1 MHRVLWSL
9 TAAAAVFTVS
19 DPAAACFDPDEHG
32 VSRTVACITSIHAGV
47 VTGTFGTADALY
59 GVDRAWLPT
68 GWSVPQLVLGGFGLM
83 GGGTATI
90 VLAGTDDA
98 TAHRTTDVFWGAGLI
113 ALGGIHGAIATWSL
127 EKHRSEPVDDLPP
140 DFTVSVSP
148 TVGGA
153 VVSGTF

>member
-1 MHRVLWSL
+1 MSRTFWSVA
-9 TAAAAVFTVS
+9 AAAAVFTLC
-19 DPAAACFDPDEHG
+19 DPAAACFDPDAHG

-47 VTGTFGTADALY
+47 VTGTFGTVDAIY
-59 GVDRAWLPT
+59 GLDRAWLPT
-68 GWSVPQLVLGGFGLM
+68 GWAVPQLVLGGFGVM

-90 VLAGTDDA
+90 ILAATDDA
-98 TAHRTTDVFWGAGLI
+98 TAHATEDTLWGVGLI

-127 EKHRSEPVDDLPP
+127 EQYRTEPTDELP
-140 DFTVSVSP
+140 DGFSVSVSP